1 MTIAKSRRVFRV
13 VLLLC
18 GLLIAGLGWWGWR
31 WVTAPAPPEV
41 PLAEADP
48 ALAAAIEAARRK
60 VRQQPFSADA
70 WGQLGKLL
78 RAAEDYGEQAGVCF
92 AQAER
97 LDPANPRWPY
107 LRGEGLVTRDPDAA
121 LPHLRRAVEL
131 CAHRDTDNLAPRL
144 RLAEVLLA
152 KGQCEEA
159 ETALHSALQSNP
171 DEPSLYLDL
180 GLAAFARDDLEAS
193 RAHLLRCQ
201 ESPFTRQRGCAQLA
215 AVCQRLGDEAAA
227 ADFSRRAAAL
237 PRDAH
242 WIDPYLAECLQLAVG
257 KSSRF
262 RAIEELETQGHFPE
276 AVRQLRTLVAES
288 ADYRAYV
295 ALGKDLG
302 QLGDYQG
309 AEEAL
314 QTAAWLAPE
323 KTQAYYYLAR
333 LSWGQAEQ
341 RRRQDSD
348 PARALAGFRAAADY
362 ARQALT
368 RKPDHA
374 MAHMILGLSLKYL
387 GQRVEA
393 LASLRT
399 AVTCGPDLA
408 YPHLYLGE
416 MLAEDGQEVEART
429 HLEQAVRLAPA
440 DDPQPRAA
448 LERLGASGKKPD

>member
-1 MTIAKSRRVFRV
+1 MTIAKSRRVLRV
-13 VLLLC
+13 VLLL
-18 GLLIAGLGWWGWR
+18 GGFLAAGLGWWGWR
-31 WVTAPAPPEV
+31 WVTVPAPPEV

-48 ALAAAIEAARRK
+48 ALAGAIEAARKK
-60 VRQQPFSADA
+60 VRQQPYSAA
-70 WGQLGKLL
+70 TWGQLGKLL
-78 RAAEDYGEQAGVCF
+78 RAAEDYGEQAGICF

-107 LRGEGLVTRDPDAA
+107 LRGEGLVQRDPDAA
-121 LPHLRRAVEL
+121 LPYLRRSVQLGA
-131 CAHRDTDNLAPRL
+131 AQDANNLAPRL
-144 RLAEVLLA
+144 RLAEAHLA
-152 KGQCEEA
+152 KGQYEEA
-159 ETALHSALQSNP
+159 EANLQSALLRNP
-171 DEPSLYLDL
+171 DDPSLYLDL
-180 GLAAFARDDLEAS
+180 GLVAFARDDLEAS
-193 RAHLLRCQ
+193 LAYLLRCQ
-201 ESPFTRQRGCAQLA
+201 ESPFTRQRACAQLA
-215 AVCQRLGDEAAA
+215 AVCQRLGDAAA
-227 ADFSRRAAAL
+227 AAEFSRRAIAL

-262 RAIEELETQGHFPE
+262 RAIEQLEAQGHFQE
-276 AVRQLRTLVAES
+276 AVQQLRTLVAES

-302 QLGDYQG
+302 QVGDYQG

-323 KTQAYYYLAR
+323 MTQAYYYLAR

-341 RRRQDSD
+341 RWRQDSD
-348 PARALAGFRAAADY
+348 STRALAQFRAAADY
-362 ARQALT
+362 ARQALA

-374 MAHMILGLSLKYL
+374 MAHMILGLSLKYQ
-387 GQRVEA
+387 GQRAEA

-399 AVTCGPDLA
+399 AVACGPDLA

-416 MLAEDGQEVEART
+416 MLAAEGQEAEARA
-429 HLEQAVRLAPA
+429 HLEQAVRLAPP

-448 LERLGASGKKPD
+448 LERLGAAGKKPD